1 MVELATRERV
11 IFALVKKDGQ
21 LNKELIKNAKTNH
34 NSLSITL
41 KQLQKEKIIVKE
53 EDKYYFSTKL
63 ENTALK
69 ALGSALTVIKSL
81 DNFGEMLE
89 TSNDPFKE
97 GVPKISEIVR
107 LQMVLRIERYG
118 VEKLTKRDKLEFDI
132 YFDMLDASLEWIFE
146 ILRKNNPTK
155 TDNLRYHFIKSM
167 RTTKK

>member
-1 MVELATRERV
+1 MVKLTTRERV
-11 IFALVKKDGQ
+11 IFALVRKDGQ
-21 LNKELIKNAKTNH
+21 LNKELIKSATTNH

-41 KQLQKEKIIVKE
+41 KQLQKEKIIVKK
-53 EDKYYFSTKL
+53 EDRYYFSTKL
-63 ENTALK
+63 ENTTLK

-107 LQMVLRIERYG
+107 LQMVLRFERYA

-132 YFDMLDASLEWIFE
+132 YFDILDASLEWIFK
-146 ILRKNNPTK
+146 ILRKNNPAK
-155 TDNLRYHFIKSM
+155 TNNLKYFLIKSM
-167 RTTKK
+167 RTSKK